1 MVQSTAAV
9 FQKGVLKPLEP
20 LEGIPEDT
28 VVRITVETPVSL
40 TREETLAILRAVPVA
55 EELASVIEAGRRKR
69 K

>member
-9 FQKGVLKPLEP
+9 FQNGVLKPLEP
-20 LEGIPEDT
+20 LEGIPDDT

-40 TREETLAILRAVPVA
+40 TREEILAILRAVPVA
-55 EELASVIEAGRRKR
+55 EELAAAIETGLRKR